1 MLNALIESALHNR
14 FLVLVGTLLIGGLG
28 VYSALHLPID
38 AVPDLT
44 NVQVQVITEAPALS
58 PLEVETLLSFPV
70 EGAMSGLPNVEQI
83 RSISKFGISVV
94 TIVFHE
100 GTDIYRA
107 RQLVGERLAKAAGA
121 IPPGYGTPTLGPITT
136 ALGEIYQFQL
146 RAAKESELT
155 PAERQTRHIWE
166 KKDLTPMG
174 LRTELDWFL
183 AYHLRG
189 VPGVTE
195 INSHG
200 GELKTYQVELDPDKL
215 ANYRLSM
222 TDVFNALRNNN
233 ANVGGGYLIHEGEAR
248 YIRGESQTHSVADIA
263 AIVIDERDGEPVTIA
278 DVAKVHPAP
287 MIRAGLVT
295 RDGQGEIVTGLVMML
310 IGENSRRVVGDVK
323 REIAQLQ
330 KSLPPGVTIAPRYDR
345 T

>member
-1 MLNALIESALHNR
+1 MLNSLIAGALANR
-14 FLVLVGTLLIGGLG
+14 FLVLTGTVLVAILG
-28 VYSALHLPID
+28 VTSALRLPID

-70 EGAMSGLPNVEQI
+70 EGAMSSLPNVEQI

-94 TIVFHE
+94 TIVFRE

-107 RQLVGERLAKAAGA
+107 RQLVGERLGKAAGA

-136 ALGEIYQFQL
+136 ALGEVYQFQVKAT
-146 RAAKESELT
+146 RESGVS
-155 PAERQTRHIWE
+155 
-166 KKDLTPMG
+166 PME
-174 LRTELDWFL
+174 LRTILDWFV
-183 AYHLRG
+183 AYQLRG

-215 ANYRLSM
+215 ATYRLSM

-233 ANVGGGYLIHEGEAR
+233 ANVGGGYLVHEGEAR
-248 YIRGESQTHSVADIA
+248 YIRGESQTHSAEDIA
-263 AIVIDERDGEPVTIA
+263 AIVIDEREGAPVTIA
-278 DVAKVHPAP
+278 HVASVHPAP
-287 MIRAGLVT
+287 MIRAGL
-295 RDGQGEIVTGLVMML
+295 
-310 IGENSRRVVGDVK
+310 
-323 REIAQLQ
+323 
-330 KSLPPGVTIAPRYDR
+330 
-345 T
+345 